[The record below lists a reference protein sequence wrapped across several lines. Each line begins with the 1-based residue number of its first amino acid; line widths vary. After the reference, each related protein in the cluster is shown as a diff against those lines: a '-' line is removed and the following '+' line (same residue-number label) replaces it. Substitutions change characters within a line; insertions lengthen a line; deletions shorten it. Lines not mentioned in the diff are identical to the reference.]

1 MEKSN
6 YSTLKTRR
14 ILVVL
19 YLMFFLALWLLLY
32 LYVRI
37 NIGLLIGI
45 FFVLLII
52 NMVVELYLKSIS
64 DAFKIA
70 KKEIQLDERLSFVRI
85 KAQRDAYFLILITS
99 MFMLPIGFEF
109 YKSNTFQYIL
119 CTLCFV
125 GTLIFNLPA
134 LIIAW
139 QEKEV

>member
-1 MEKSN
+1 
-6 YSTLKTRR
+6 
-14 ILVVL
+14 
-19 YLMFFLALWLLLY
+19 
-32 LYVRI
+32 
-37 NIGLLIGI
+37 
-45 FFVLLII
+45 
-52 NMVVELYLKSIS
+52 MVVELYLKSIS
-64 DAFKIA
+64 DVFKIA

-99 MFMLPIGFEF
+99 MLMLPIGFEF

-125 GTLIFNLPA
+125 GILIYYLPA